1 MDYFDMLLARKLSG
15 GGASSEAMISDEYD
29 STKTYAKGDYCI
41 YNNTLYKCK
50 TAISTPEEWNASHWD
65 ATIVTDELSELKT
78 DLVNLGSISNVV
90 PYGNTPVVSIDKGG
104 SSKIGK
110 LVFVNIAFTVLSD
123 ASVGANTGI
132 ITVPGLPTL
141 INNMALNLY
150 DANGNFITGKCRM
163 SGTIIYAG
171 ASLTAGNS
179 YNISGFYFTT

>member
-1 MDYFDMLLARKLSG
+1 MPQDNPPLL
-15 GGASSEAMISDEYD
+15 D
-29 STKTYAKGDYCI
+29 KTM
-41 YNNTLYKCK
+41 NT
-50 TAISTPEEWNASHWD
+50 TESTPRNLADVLAEGLEDIANNVKPDASD
-65 ATIVTDELSELKT
+65 ITLDPITGMSANNVQLGISELKGT
-78 DLVNLGSISNVV
+78 FDDLGTINNVV

-110 LVFVNIAFTVLSD
+110 LAFVNIAFTVLSG

-132 ITVPGLPTL
+132 ITVTGVPTL

-150 DANGNFITGKCRM
+150 DVNGNFITGKCRM